1 MPDHKPGPSHNIK
14 ALIASPNQPVTVFT
28 LSWFS
33 YCHAVKQLLKQ
44 LGISFRLI
52 ELDTGEYRD
61 AALNQSMRK
70 ELQQLSGSNTLPQ
83 VFIGDHAV
91 GGYTDTQAALKSGLL
106 KKLLAAHQISLADG
120 PLK

>member
-1 MPDHKPGPSHNIK
+1 MPENKPGHSHK
-14 ALIASPNQPVTVFT
+14 VKDLIASSNHPVTVFT
-28 LSWFS
+28 LSWCS

-44 LGISFRLI
+44 LGVSFRLI

-83 VFIGDHAV
+83 VFIGDHAL

-120 PLK
+120 PRK